1 MSSTPSVLLLRL
13 LIQGE
18 SIVFCE
24 AVMIDRK
31 SLSSFSLSSSA
42 AGSTDYEDSFFRVLY
57 SVPFVAGVF

>member
-31 SLSSFSLSSSA
+31 FLSSFSLSSSA
-42 AGSTDYEDSFFRVLY
+42 AGSTDYEGFFFRVLY